1 MKFKTTIIL
10 AVIALL
16 FGAGVYFFEY
26 QKQVQENVEKEE
38 NAKIIAFEKNQINYI
53 EIQKEQ
59 TKYVLQKSETG
70 WSILEPIQ
78 DAADNDQVESLIDS
92 LTEEKMIAVAKEATD
107 EPQLKLSEY
116 GLDKPYA
123 TFNFKNNLGKSK
135 KITIGSQKNFEG
147 NSFIRI
153 DSENKV
159 LVATPAW
166 WVKAGQGLIVYRE
179 KRIYRTS
186 LGKVE
191 NIKIQSLQDKFE
203 LKRVNNKWIHSQ
215 YADMTLDQNK
225 VRDMLKQIAESSIQ
239 EYVVDGEPSKAQLIE
254 KKLVSAPVSIQLQ
267 TADSTWSVSI
277 NQSEKENAV
286 FAITDRPTNLLK
298 LDSSKWEFFGNLNF
312 DSLRDRTSL
321 LQFNLSEVSKIFYKD
336 QSTEYNFFKE
346 DGQWKAVLGQPEST
360 EFSQT
365 ELVKALN
372 HIHDVEISEFLD
384 LNLRKYDEK
393 LFSGKNMI
401 ILKAATD
408 NLIFQ
413 LNWGPELKIK
423 KKGVE
428 KEYYYAR
435 SSVSPMVFA
444 IEKSKMNLENFAQV
458 FKKKEVAPHDSH

>member
-1 MKFKTTIIL
+1 MKFKATIIL
-10 AVIALL
+10 AVVALL

-26 QKQVQENVEKEE
+26 KKQAQEAVEKEE
-38 NAKIIAFEKNQINYI
+38 NTKIIAFEKNQINYI

-70 WSILEPIQ
+70 WAILEPIQ
-78 DAADNDQVESLIDS
+78 DAADNDQVEGLIDA
-92 LTEEKMIAVAKEATD
+92 LTEEKYIAVAKETNEEA
-107 EPQLKLSEY
+107 QLKLPEY
-116 GLDKPYA
+116 GLDNPYA

-135 KITIGSQKNFEG
+135 KIAIGLQKNFEG

-153 DSENKV
+153 DSENRV

-166 WVKAGQGLIVYRE
+166 WVKATQGLIVYRE

-191 NIKIQSLQDKFE
+191 DIKVQSLQDKFE
-203 LKRVNNKWIHSQ
+203 LKRIDNKWVH
-215 YADMTLDQNK
+215 AEHPEMALDQNK

-239 EYVVDGEPSKAQLIE
+239 EYVVDGEPSKAQLVE
-254 KKLVSAPVSIQLQ
+254 KKLINPPVNIQLQ
-267 TADSTWSVSI
+267 TADTSWSVGI
-277 NQSEKENAV
+277 NQSEKDNAI

-336 QSTEYNFFKE
+336 QTTEYNFFKE
-346 DGQWKAVLGQPEST
+346 GGQWKAVLGQPENT
-360 EFSQT
+360 EFSPT

-384 LNLRKYDEK
+384 LGLKKYDEK

-401 ILKAATD
+401 ILKADSD
-408 NLIFQ
+408 NLVFQ

-423 KKGVE
+423 KKGEE

-458 FKKKEVAPHDSH
+458 FKKKEAAHDSH